1 MKGEWQGEK
10 KEVSSGKWR
19 VLKIQISPIFPLPSM
34 GEGPGGGGQIE
45 IVFLGSWRVTNVK
58 KGVEGKKK
66 AFVFS
71 LGTRHSSLGTLFFH
85 PTHCTF
91 RRKA

>member
-45 IVFLGSWRVTNVK
+45 IVFLGS
-58 KGVEGKKK
+58 
-66 AFVFS
+66 
-71 LGTRHSSLGTLFFH
+71 
-85 PTHCTF
+85 
-91 RRKA
+91 